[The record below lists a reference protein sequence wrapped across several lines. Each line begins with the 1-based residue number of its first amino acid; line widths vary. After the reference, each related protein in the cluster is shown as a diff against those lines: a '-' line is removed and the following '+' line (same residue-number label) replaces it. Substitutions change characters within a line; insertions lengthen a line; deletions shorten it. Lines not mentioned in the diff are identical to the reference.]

1 MNSTDN
7 SDPSERMLPSS
18 RELEM
23 VVLGALLLE
32 PQTVGPLV
40 MARLTD
46 KHFDYAVHQ
55 VLFREMTA
63 CLREHVCLDL
73 ITLTQRLQDK
83 QLLKAIG
90 GPVYLCDLVSLVP
103 TNRDIEKYID
113 NLADKGK
120 PRST

>member
-18 RELEM
+18 REVEM
-23 VVLGALLLE
+23 VVLGAMLLE
-32 PQTVGPLV
+32 PKIVGPLV

-55 VLFREMTA
+55 VLFREMTT

-83 QLLKAIG
+83 GLLEEVG
-90 GPVYLCDLVSLVP
+90 GPVYLCDLVSIV
-103 TNRDIEKYID
+103 TDE
-113 NLADKGK
+113 
-120 PRST
+120 

>member
-1 MNSTDN
+1 
-7 SDPSERMLPSS
+7 MLPSS

>member
-7 SDPSERMLPSS
+7 SEPSEGMLPS
-18 RELEM
+18 RQEVEM
-23 VVLGALLLE
+23 VVLGAMLLE
-32 PQTVGPLV
+32 PKTIGPLV
-40 MARLTD
+40 MARLTE

-73 ITLTQRLQDK
+73 ITLTQRLQNKD
-83 QLLKAIG
+83 LLETIG
-90 GPVYLCDLVSLVP
+90 GPVYLCDLVSVVP
-103 TNRDIEKYID
+103 MNAPIEKYVD

-120 PRST
+120 PRSL